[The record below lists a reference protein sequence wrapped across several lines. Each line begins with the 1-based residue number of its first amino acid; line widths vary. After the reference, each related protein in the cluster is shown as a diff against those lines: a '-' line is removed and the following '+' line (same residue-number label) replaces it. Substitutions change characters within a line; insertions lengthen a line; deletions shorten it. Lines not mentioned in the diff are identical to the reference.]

1 MAKTNSI
8 DSDSGY
14 IVAED
19 GSLIPDYDQTIKNFS
34 DGDVISGVIVKIDKD
49 EVLVDVGYKS
59 EGVIPLN
66 ELAVSKNIKPEEIVC
81 LGEEIDAM
89 VLQKED
95 KDGRLILSKKRADQ
109 EKIWRQL
116 EKSNNEKSLVCG
128 KVVEVVRGGL
138 IVDIGLRGF
147 LPASLIDVKR
157 VKDLSHYLGQE
168 MQCKVIEMDRQ
179 RNNVVLSRKAVL
191 DETRRSQ
198 REKALSKIKKGSI
211 ITGRVSSIVDFG
223 AFVNIGGLDGLIHIS
238 EISWDHIDHPS
249 QVLTVNQEV
258 KVKVL
263 DVDYQ
268 RGRISL
274 GLKQCQENPW
284 KKKVAHIEKGQILE
298 GKVNKVSNYGTF
310 IDLGQG
316 IEGFIHASELSDNPE
331 ADPKELLKEEQTVTV
346 KVLDKDFER
355 RRLNLS
361 LKDCQP
367 KSKSKVTAEVKV
379 EEQAKLEEENNIT
392 EEAKKATSAQE
403 LKSTKTKMAP
413 VKTEKK
419 EEEEETASIILSS
432 GSEAFAAEEPVMAAS
447 HNSLEEVLNEMKQAR
462 QAKTE

>member
-34 DGDVISGVIVKIDKD
+34 DGDVITGVIVKIDKD

-66 ELAVSKNIKPEEIVC
+66 ELTVSKNIKPEEVVC
-81 LGEEIDAM
+81 LGEKIDAV

-109 EKIWRQL
+109 EKIWQQL
-116 EKSNNEKSLVCG
+116 EKSNNDKSLVCG
-128 KVVEVVRGGL
+128 KVVEIVRGGL
-138 IVDIGLRGF
+138 IVDIGVRGF

-157 VKDLSHYLGQE
+157 VKDLSHYVGQE
-168 MQCKVIEMDRQ
+168 MQCKVIEIDRQ
-179 RNNVVLSRKAVL
+179 RNNIVLSRKAVL
-191 DETRRSQ
+191 DEARRSQ

-211 ITGRVSSIVDFG
+211 ITGRISSIVDFG
-223 AFVNIGGLDGLIHIS
+223 AFVNLGGLDGLIHIS
-238 EISWDHIDHPS
+238 EISWDHVDHPS

-263 DVDYQ
+263 DVDHQ

-284 KKKVAHIEKGQILE
+284 KKKVAHIEKGQTLE
-298 GKVNKVSNYGTF
+298 GKVNKVSNYGAF

-316 IEGFIHASELSDNPE
+316 LEGFIHVSELSDNPQV
-331 ADPKELLKEEQTVTV
+331 DPKELLKAEQIVTV

-361 LKDCQP
+361 LKACQP
-367 KSKSKVTAEVKV
+367 ETDTKVKV
-379 EEQAKLEEENNIT
+379 ENNVTEETETTPTKNLKATKKKSAAKTEAKEEVEEE
-392 EEAKKATSAQE
+392 AVS
-403 LKSTKTKMAP
+403 M
-413 VKTEKK
+413 V
-419 EEEEETASIILSS
+419 LSS
-432 GSEAFAAEEPVMAAS
+432 GSEALAAEERVMAAS

-462 QAKTE
+462 QAKTD